1 MIAGVEV
8 TAEFRGVE
16 FHLLG
21 YFIRTDD
28 PRLAAALADL
38 RAARRER
45 LLEMARRLR
54 ATDAG
59 LEASV
64 AAIPDDVSLGRRHLA
79 RLLVERGGARS
90 LHDAFNR
97 PLADPA
103 IAGVPKYRLPVADA
117 IDLVRA
123 AGGVTSWAHPPANA
137 DIRALEELREL
148 GLQAVECVYPWPTG
162 ARGRRLRQMAEPL
175 GLAVTGG
182 SDSHDPSHATR
193 AVGART
199 VTLEEVD
206 RIRAM
211 TSGQESG
218 IRSQQS
224 GARQTT
230 LLAPDPCPRL

>member
-1 MIAGVEV
+1 MKDSPFTRVCQRLAVLRNRSRADLHLHTTASDGTHTPADLIERAVLAGLKAVAITDHDTTNAIEPTRIAAGGRIEVIAGVEV

-103 IAGVPKYRLPVADA
+103 IAGVPKYRLTVADA

-137 DIRALEELREL
+137 DIRALEELRPA
-148 GLQAVECVYPWPTG
+148 GTP
-162 ARGRRLRQMAEPL
+162 GR
-175 GLAVTGG
+175 
-182 SDSHDPSHATR
+182 
-193 AVGART
+193 
-199 VTLEEVD
+199 
-206 RIRAM
+206 
-211 TSGQESG
+211 
-218 IRSQQS
+218 
-224 GARQTT
+224 
-230 LLAPDPCPRL
+230 